1 MKRKK
6 IAFPGAGTRRQFS
19 FHYAIISLLLV
30 LIMLPSILHAKITMI
45 PLYIGEEKFKVEI
58 ADTDEKQIRGL
69 MFRKSIPDDF
79 GMLFPYKDED
89 IRGFWMK
96 NTLVHLDLIY
106 LNRDKQVV
114 DMFINVPPCES
125 EPCKTYVSK
134 KPAKY
139 VLELRG
145 NRARELNIKIGDA
158 IFFLLND

>member
-6 IAFPGAGTRRQFS
+6 IAFPDAFTIRQFL
-19 FHYAIISLLLV
+19 FHYAIIPFLFLLIL
-30 LIMLPSILHAKITMI
+30 LPSFSHAKITMI

-69 MFRKSIPDDF
+69 MFRKFIPDDF
-79 GMLFPYKDED
+79 GMLFLYKDED

-114 DMFINVPPCES
+114 DMFINIPPCES
-125 EPCKTYVSK
+125 DPCKTYASK

-145 NRARELNIKIGDA
+145 NRARELNIKKGDS

>member
-6 IAFPGAGTRRQFS
+6 NVFPGAGMTGRFLFQTVMIPF
-19 FHYAIISLLLV
+19 LLL
-30 LIMLPSILHAKITMI
+30 LIMLSSFLHAKVTMI

-79 GMLFPYKDED
+79 GMLFVYNNED

-96 NTLVHLDLIY
+96 NTLIHLDLIY

-114 DMFINVPPCES
+114 DMFINIPPCES
-125 EPCKTYVSK
+125 EPCETYVSK
-134 KPAKY
+134 NRAQY

-145 NRARELNIKIGDA
+145 NRAKELNIKKGDA

>member
-6 IAFPGAGTRRQFS
+6 IANPGAGTDGQFL
-19 FHYAIISLLLV
+19 FHIAIIPLLFL
-30 LIMLPSILHAKITMI
+30 LNMLPSLLHAKVNMI
-45 PLYIGEEKFKVEI
+45 PLHIGEEKFKVEI

-79 GMLFPYKDED
+79 GMLFVYKAED

-114 DMFINVPPCES
+114 DMFINVPPCKND
-125 EPCKTYVSK
+125 PCQTYVSK
-134 KPAKY
+134 KPAQY

-145 NRARELNIKIGDA
+145 NRAKELDIKIGDA
-158 IFFLLND
+158 IFFLLDD